1 MTDTETAAPAPQLP
15 DGFLVETAT
24 LLTDTT
30 AEQIADAVL
39 TVCLRRGILS
49 PELDEEPADA
59 LRAEQ
64 LGEVFTLLDAATAA
78 AADGSLVPAPVF
90 VDEELDPDFAPL
102 WEDFLYDAQD
112 ETAAAAVEQMI
123 ATGELVHSLTR

>member
-1 MTDTETAAPAPQLP
+1 MTDTGTTATAAFQLP
-15 DGFLVETAT
+15 EGFLAEAAT

-30 AEQIADAVL
+30 AEEIADAVL

-78 AADGSLVPAPVF
+78 AADGSLVPAAVF

-123 ATGELVHSLTR
+123 ATGELVTR

>member
-1 MTDTETAAPAPQLP
+1 MTDTDTDTAPAQLP
-15 DGFLVETAT
+15 EGFLAETAT

-39 TVCLRRGILS
+39 TVCLRRGVLS

-78 AADGSLVPAPVF
+78 TADGSLVPARVF
-90 VDEELDPDFAPL
+90 VDEELDPDFAAL

-112 ETAAAAVEQMI
+112 ETAAAAAETMI
-123 ATGELVHSLTR
+123 ATGTLTGV